1 MKKFGNWLIVLFFVI
16 TGVLLG
22 VVFPQLEPIFSEA
35 GVDLPVVSQIFLTV
49 GNFISNWW
57 LAILVALVVVVLLL
71 VDYFRSDEGR
81 VVLDEI
87 LLRLPVI
94 GKLFRRVYVARFAE
108 AISVLVKGGVPIA
121 QAIEISSQTVGSFI
135 YRDAL
140 REVAVKVRQGELFS
154 QALEGNETYFP
165 PLVSQM
171 TAVGEKTGRLD
182 KMLAKVYD
190 FYSQEINGLVESLVE
205 LIQPILIL
213 FIGALVGLLF
223 ASILLPI
230 YNLVQVF

>member
-1 MKKFGNWLIVLFFVI
+1 M
-16 TGVLLG
+16 
-22 VVFPQLEPIFSEA
+22 
-35 GVDLPVVSQIFLTV
+35 
-49 GNFISNWW
+49 
-57 LAILVALVVVVLLL
+57 
-71 VDYFRSDEGR
+71 
-81 VVLDEI
+81 
-87 LLRLPVI
+87 
-94 GKLFRRVYVARFAE
+94 
-108 AISVLVKGGVPIA
+108 
-121 QAIEISSQTVGSFI
+121 
-135 YRDAL
+135 
-140 REVAVKVRQGELFS
+140 KVRQGELFS